1 MSKLTLLIDA
11 VMVSSPGMQQ
21 LQRELTLSSLRH
33 MPRGYKIVL
42 LQNSGSSVVESQN
55 GLHIENFSSQKFGY
69 AKRWLWY
76 NIILPRKI
84 TEYKADVLYSL
95 SGIISKK
102 ISALCATISTVN
114 NMVPF
119 TEMHFKHYPLLSQ
132 TRLKLYLFRL
142 LAVSS
147 MRMATTVILHSQH
160 ALEQIKK
167 YIPDIETKT
176 TVVLTGISD
185 KYQLRIKPQNP
196 YNNFPYFFYLS
207 AIYWY
212 KNHINLIEG
221 YRLALS
227 VEMNLPD
234 LLIAGYPADKKYLE
248 KFKEII
254 LINQLSDKVK
264 YIGSLDSELIPA
276 FIHHAVI
283 NFFPSTC
290 ETNSVVQAEIIGM
303 QGVMACSDLPPMPE
317 IPGDASVTF
326 DPFDP
331 ASIAACM
338 IEVFNDNELQI
349 SLRKKA
355 AKRSK
360 ELSWDECGKAIW
372 KSAEKAY
379 KINNF
384 DERDNNICKQ

>member
-1 MSKLTLLIDA
+1 LSKLTLLIDA

-21 LQRELTLSSLRH
+21 LQHELTLSSIRQI
-33 MPRGYKIVL
+33 PRGYKIVL
-42 LQNSGSSVVESQN
+42 FQNLGSSEVEPQN
-55 GLHIENFSSQKFGY
+55 GLHIEKFSIEKFGY
-69 AKRWLWY
+69 VNRWLWY
-76 NIILPRKI
+76 NVILPKKI
-84 TEYKADVLYSL
+84 TEYNVDVLYSL

-102 ISALCATISTVN
+102 ISSLCATISTVN

-119 TEMHFKHYPLLSQ
+119 TEMQFKHYPLLSH

-142 LAVSS
+142 LSVSS
-147 MRMATTVILHSQH
+147 MRMSTTVILHSRH

-185 KYQLRIKPQNP
+185 EYQFRKKPQHP
-196 YNNFPYFFYLS
+196 RNNVPYFFYLS

-221 YRLALS
+221 YRLALN
-227 VEMNLPD
+227 VEINLPE
-234 LLIAGYPADKKYLE
+234 LLIAGYPEDKEYLE
-248 KFKEII
+248 KFEKKIQED
-254 LINQLSDKVK
+254 QLSDKVK
-264 YIGSLDSELIPA
+264 YIGSLDSEVIPA

-303 QGVMACSDLPPMPE
+303 QGVMACSDQPPMPE
-317 IPGDASVTF
+317 IPGDAAVTF
-326 DPFDP
+326 DPNDP
-331 ASIAACM
+331 ESIAACM
-338 IEVFNDNELQI
+338 IKVYNDNELQI

-355 AKRSK
+355 AIRSE
-360 ELSWDECGKAIW
+360 ELSWDKCGEAIW
-372 KSAEKAY
+372 ESAEKAN
-379 KINNF
+379 KMNNF
-384 DERDNNICKQ
+384 DERDNTCKP